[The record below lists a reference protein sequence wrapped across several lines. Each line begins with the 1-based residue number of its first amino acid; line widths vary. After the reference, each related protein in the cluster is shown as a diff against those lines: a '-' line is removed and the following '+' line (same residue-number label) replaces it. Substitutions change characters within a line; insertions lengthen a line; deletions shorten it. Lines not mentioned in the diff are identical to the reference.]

1 MEGKKLVGE
10 SAEERPMDKGV
21 RRGRLSVNTKGEFSR
36 GNRHGEVQKVDLGS
50 SYFSC
55 KLYGRVERIYELK
68 ELTNRINR
76 TGPHTKHVTDISPP
90 KGNICEKGV
99 VRLEDFS
106 LQLIHEYFRD
116 DGAQW

>member
-1 MEGKKLVGE
+1 VGE
-10 SAEERPMDKGV
+10 WAVGRLLDKGV
-21 RRGRLSVNTKGEFSR
+21 HGDRLSVNTEVEFSG
-36 GNRHGEVQKVDLGS
+36 GNRYGEVQKVDLGS